1 MSKKEGLKQKKLY
14 NEVVGLMTRPSD
26 YQSFVDSYRNR
37 PNYYR
42 TAKYKLEIQDAKQK
56 SIMFRNNLLK
66 NRQKTNY
73 QNEYDRLRGIIAH
86 TVVPMETKERIEERL
101 KDIEK
106 FIIA

>member
-26 YQSFVDSYRNR
+26 YQSFIDSYRNR

-42 TAKYKLEIQDAKQK
+42 TAKYKLEIQDTKRK
-56 SIMFRNNLLK
+56 SIAFRNNILK
-66 NRQKTNY
+66 NREKSNY

-86 TVVPMETKERIEERL
+86 TVVPVETKDRIEQRL
-101 KDIEK
+101 KYIEDFK
-106 FIIA
+106 IA